1 MLKAKVE
8 KVELALE
15 EIVKSFTEF
24 QNFAI
29 ESGRLPLDVTLELSR
44 TAMGIVNHV
53 NEART
58 VRSNGREQGNIAKS
72 TNSTRD
78 TSNERNG
85 NQKNNEEIDEQIEH
99 YIPMQVSAMSK
110 EASSDRQ
117 DPNISITSKRS
128 HPPTYGQAGSF
139 ITSQPSTTLSPWT
152 SNHQN
157 YFAQRLRLA
166 CIEHGFQLLST
177 PNIFFPEIH
186 PALSLHLKWMTI
198 HELRTTHTDR
208 AKSTQCRSVKCI
220 WSDPSPST
228 YSSRDVSD
236 G

>member
-1 MLKAKVE
+1 MRTQYVPHPAMSSISSQLLTSKTKKRAVYTSTESISKSQRGRSQHAKS
-8 KVELALE
+8 KGR
-15 EIVKSFTEF
+15 KSFTEF

-139 ITSQPSTTLSPWT
+139 IT
-152 SNHQN
+152 
-157 YFAQRLRLA
+157 
-166 CIEHGFQLLST
+166 
-177 PNIFFPEIH
+177 
-186 PALSLHLKWMTI
+186 
-198 HELRTTHTDR
+198 
-208 AKSTQCRSVKCI
+208 
-220 WSDPSPST
+220 
-228 YSSRDVSD
+228 
-236 G
+236 

>member
-29 ESGRLPLDVTLELSR
+29 ESGRFPLDVTLELSR

-58 VRSNGREQGNIAKS
+58 VRSNGREQGNIAES
-72 TNSTRD
+72 ANSTSD

-85 NQKNNEEIDEQIEH
+85 NQRNNEDIDEQIEH
-99 YIPMQVSAMSK
+99 YVPMQVSAMSK

-117 DPNISITSKRS
+117 DPNISTISKRS
-128 HPPTYGQAGSF
+128 HPPTYGQAGSS
-139 ITSQPSTTLSPWT
+139 ITSQPSTTLSPRN

-157 YFAQRLRLA
+157 LTSAQRLPLA
-166 CIEHGFQLLST
+166 YIGRGFQLLST
-177 PNIFFPEIH
+177 PNISFPEIH

-198 HELRTTHTDR
+198 HELRILTEQ
-208 AKSTQCRSVKCI
+208 SLRSV
-220 WSDPSPST
+220 
-228 YSSRDVSD
+228 